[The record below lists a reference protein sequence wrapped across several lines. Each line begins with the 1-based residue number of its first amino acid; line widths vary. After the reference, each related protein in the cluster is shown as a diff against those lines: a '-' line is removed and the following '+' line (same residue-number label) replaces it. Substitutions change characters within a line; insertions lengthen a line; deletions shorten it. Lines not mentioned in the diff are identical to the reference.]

1 MMKII
6 ARMLVVVMSVVM
18 MGMAF
23 TACSVEKDV
32 VGDWTVS
39 TINGKTCEEY
49 AAPLGVPANMVALNL
64 KIEKDKATMTGVK
77 GSQEFKVA
85 FKSNGVELTKDGNPA
100 GSLLFDKSAQTLK
113 MQDNSTGS
121 IIEYVFKKGTTDLTV
136 ADQAQPAEDAQQPAD
151 DAQQPADD
159 AQQPADDA
167 QQPADDAQQ
176 AEGQGEDELTGEDY
190 GERTE
195 EEMAED
201 DQAA

>member
-113 MQDNSTGS
+113 MQDNSTGA

-136 ADQAQPAEDAQQPAD
+136 AEQAEPAEDAATEDQADGEGEEAAAD
-151 DAQQPADD
+151 D
-159 AQQPADDA
+159 
-167 QQPADDAQQ
+167 
-176 AEGQGEDELTGEDY
+176 QGEDYAEEGA
-190 GERTE
+190 GE
-195 EEMAED
+195 EE
-201 DQAA
+201 AA

>member
-1 MMKII
+1 MKTLT
-6 ARMLVVVMSVVM
+6 RMVAVVVSVVM
-18 MGMAF
+18 MGLVFA
-23 TACSVEKDV
+23 ACSVEKDV
-32 VGDWTVS
+32 LGDWTVS

-49 AAPLGVPANMVALNL
+49 AASLGVPANMVALNL

-136 ADQAQPAEDAQQPAD
+136 AEQAQPADDAQQPAD

-176 AEGQGEDELTGEDY
+176 AEGQGEDQLTGEDY
-190 GERTE
+190 GEN
-195 EEMAED
+195 EM
-201 DQAA
+201 